1 MPGGWKLEF
10 VGDRDRLTMI
20 FRRIPNKREFLA
32 RAFGKAGV
40 LDLLE
45 QTIARR
51 RPGLIVL
58 TYHRI
63 AELEMDPFYD
73 PVISATPESFRTQI
87 QWLHSR
93 MRIITLDELINQVV
107 GGLSWREPVM
117 LLTFDDGY
125 RDNFEFAAPLLR
137 EQNIPATFFIP
148 TGFVE
153 LAKLPWWDHIAYVIK
168 QTRVRRFVV
177 NRCPTRRQS
186 PLEIDL
192 EAMSLTTAIAS
203 IIRAFLDETIPDELW
218 FLDQLTQACMVE
230 FDSKALGRNL
240 FMSWANV
247 RELADSSLAF
257 TIGSHSHS
265 HRKLATLDIDAQS
278 DELARSKQILQAKL
292 ERPIKALAYPYGWPG
307 TYTIQT
313 KALATEAG
321 YNFAFSAREGV
332 NRLDGF
338 DHYEVKRLGV
348 GSSDTPALL
357 RARSTL
363 HVAFGK
369 SFL

>member
-1 MPGGWKLEF
+1 MRGGWKLVF
-10 VGDRDRLTMI
+10 IGDRDRLTML

-32 RAFGKAGV
+32 RAFGQAGV
-40 LDLLE
+40 LVLLE

-63 AELEMDPFYD
+63 AEPGMDLFYD
-73 PVISATPESFRTQI
+73 QVISATPESFRTQI
-87 QWLHSR
+87 QWFHDR
-93 MRIITLDELINQVV
+93 MRIITLDELIDQVA

-125 RDNFEFAAPLLR
+125 RDNFELAAPLLR

-148 TGFVE
+148 TGF
-153 LAKLPWWDHIAYVIK
+153 LDLPKLPWWDHIAYVIK
-168 QTRVRRFVV
+168 QTHVRRFVV
-177 NRCPTRRQS
+177 DRCSTGSQP

-192 EAMSLTTAIAS
+192 EAMSPSTAITI
-203 IIRAFLDETIPDELW
+203 IIRAFLDETIPDEQW
-218 FLDQLTQACMVE
+218 FLDQLTQVCMIE
-230 FDSKALGRNL
+230 FDSEALGRDL
-240 FMSWANV
+240 FMSWGNV
-247 RELADSSLAF
+247 HELTASNLAF
-257 TIGSHSHS
+257 TIGSHAHS
-265 HRKLATLDIDAQS
+265 HRKLATLDIDAQR
-278 DELARSKQILQAKL
+278 DELTRSKQILQAKL

-307 TYTIQT
+307 MYTIQT

-321 YNFAFSAREGV
+321 YEFAFSAREGV
-332 NRLDGF
+332 NRLDSF
-338 DHYEVKRLGV
+338 DRYEVKRLGV

-363 HVAFGK
+363 HAAFGR

>member
-1 MPGGWKLEF
+1 MRGGWKLVF

-32 RAFGKAGV
+32 RAFGQAGV

-51 RPGLIVL
+51 RPRLVVL

-63 AELEMDPFYD
+63 AELETDLFYD

-87 QWLHSR
+87 QWLHDR
-93 MRIITLDELINQVV
+93 MRIITLDELIDQVV

-125 RDNFEFAAPLLR
+125 RDNFELAAPLLR
-137 EQNIPATFFIP
+137 EQNVPATFFIP
-148 TGFVE
+148 TGFLE
-153 LAKLPWWDHIAYVIK
+153 LPKLPWWDHIAYVIK
-168 QTRVRRFVV
+168 QTHARRVVV
-177 NRCPTRRQS
+177 DRCSTGSQP

-192 EAMSLTTAIAS
+192 EAMSPTTVIAS
-203 IIRAFLDETIPDELW
+203 IIRAFLDETIPDEQW
-218 FLDQLTQACMVE
+218 FLDRLTEVCMVE
-230 FDSKALGRNL
+230 FDPEALGKNL

-247 RELADSSLAF
+247 HELADSSLAF
-257 TIGSHSHS
+257 TIGSHTHS
-265 HRKLATLDIDAQS
+265 HRKLATLDIDVQR
-278 DELARSKQILQAKL
+278 DELTRSKQILQAKL
-292 ERPIKALAYPYGWPG
+292 KQPIKALAYPYGWPG
-307 TYTIQT
+307 TYTIRT

-321 YNFAFSAREGV
+321 YEFAFSAWEGV
-332 NRLDGF
+332 NRLDSF
-338 DHYEVKRLGV
+338 DRYEVKRLGV
-348 GSSDTPALL
+348 GSSDTAALL

-363 HVAFGK
+363 HAAFGR

>member
-1 MPGGWKLEF
+1 MPGGWKQEF

-20 FRRIPNKREFLA
+20 FRHIPNKREFLA
-32 RAFGKAGV
+32 RAFGQAGV

-63 AELEMDPFYD
+63 AEIEMDPFYT

-87 QWLHSR
+87 QWLHNR
-93 MRIITLDELINQVV
+93 MRMITLDELIDQVA

-137 EQNIPATFFIP
+137 EQNVPATFFIP

-153 LAKLPWWDHIAYVIK
+153 LPKLPWWDHIAYVIK
-168 QTRVRRFVV
+168 QTHVRRFVV
-177 NRCPTRRQS
+177 DRCSTGRQP

-192 EAMSLTTAIAS
+192 EAMSQTTAIAS
-203 IIRAFLDETIPDELW
+203 IIRAFLDETIPDEQW
-218 FLDQLTQACMVE
+218 FLDRLTQVCLVE
-230 FDSKALGRNL
+230 FDSEALGRNL

-247 RELADSSLAF
+247 HELADSSLAF
-257 TIGSHSHS
+257 TIGSHTHS
-265 HRKLATLDIDAQS
+265 HRKLATLDIDAQR

-307 TYTIQT
+307 TYTSQT
-313 KALATEAG
+313 KVLATEAG
-321 YNFAFSAREGV
+321 YEFAFSTREGV
-332 NRLDGF
+332 NPLDDF
-338 DHYEVKRLGV
+338 DRYEVKRLGV

-363 HVAFGK
+363 HAAFGK